1 MHRPERIYADAGEP
15 GLLVA
20 TWPKSKHMGEDG
32 VRYRDEVW
40 TGIEYQV
47 ATNMIYEGM
56 TDEGL
61 SIIKGIH
68 ERYSPEKHNP
78 WNEIECGDHYARAL
92 ASWGVLLALENF
104 VYDGPAKT
112 LAYIPAVQKEDF
124 KGFFTA
130 AEGWGNISQE
140 RSAGQQVNTISLVY
154 GKLRLKQLSVELPGK
169 AKKVQLMLDGKPIPC
184 SFAQPE
190 NNITLSFDETLVDAS
205 QQLTAFI
212 EF

>member
-1 MHRPERIYADAGEP
+1 
-15 GLLVA
+15 
-20 TWPKSKHMGEDG
+20 MGEEG

-56 TDEGL
+56 TNEGL

>member
-1 MHRPERIYADAGEP
+1 
-15 GLLVA
+15 
-20 TWPKSKHMGEDG
+20 MGENG

-56 TDEGL
+56 ITEGL
-61 SIIKGIH
+61 SIVKGIH

-104 VYDGPAKT
+104 VYNGPAKT
-112 LAYIPAVQKEDF
+112 LAYAPAVQKEHF
-124 KGFFTA
+124 SGFFAA
-130 AEGWGNISQE
+130 AEGWGNLRQE
-140 RSAGQQVNTISLVY
+140 RSAGQQVNTVSLAY
-154 GKLRLKQLSVELPGK
+154 GKLRLRQLSFELPGR
-169 AKKVQLMLDGKPIPC
+169 AKEVQLALDGKRIAC
-184 SFAQPE
+184 RFVQSE
-190 NNITLSFDETLVDAS
+190 NHVTLSFDETEVNAL
-205 QQLTAFI
+205 QQLSVSA